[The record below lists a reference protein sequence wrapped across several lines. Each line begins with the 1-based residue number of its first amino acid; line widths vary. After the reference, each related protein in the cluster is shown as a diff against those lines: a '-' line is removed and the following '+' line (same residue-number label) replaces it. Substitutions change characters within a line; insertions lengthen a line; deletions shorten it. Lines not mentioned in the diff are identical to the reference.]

1 MHKILATITLILALA
16 TAFCCG
22 RVYTLKTLE
31 ILDDHHVVSI
41 GEVHEYK

>member
-1 MHKILATITLILALA
+1 MHKFLVVVTILLTLA

-31 ILDDHHVVSI
+31 ILDDHHVVSM